1 MVANTKE
8 GKTLL
13 ILGSLSEFVRLTH
26 MAKDRGWRTIVC
38 DGYPD
43 GQAKAFADRS
53 YDIDVRDIPALA
65 AMAKE
70 EKVDAIITSFS
81 DLLFETMVK
90 TAGAA
95 GLPCYMTEEQLPY
108 YRDKN
113 RMKELL
119 LQLGISTPAYAM
131 IQEDFTPDNLK
142 ELHFP
147 VVTKP
152 VDMYGSRGLYVL
164 HSAEEVRKYFKEA
177 CASSGRKEI
186 LVEEYN
192 TGYEFNLMSWV
203 HKGEIHILGIA
214 DREKSPTGNH
224 SIPVSTRNIYPSRLI
239 QQVYEPALS
248 ILKKYIA
255 ATGQKEGALS
265 MQFFWQPGEEVSV
278 CEIAGRFLGYEHE
291 LIEYSSG
298 ICLEELLLNYA
309 AGDEKAIEAQLN
321 AHSAFSENS
330 SAVVYFQGRPGIIEN
345 INAASDVASWPEI
358 AFSQLFC
365 QKGDLIGSQ
374 PYVARYYINGKRD
387 WIDQISQKVID
398 HMTVLDKEGTEL
410 LYQNKIPNYPE

>member
-65 AMAKE
+65 TMAKE

-131 IQEDFTPDNLK
+131 IRK
-142 ELHFP
+142 I
-147 VVTKP
+147 
-152 VDMYGSRGLYVL
+152 SR
-164 HSAEEVRKYFKEA
+164 R
-177 CASSGRKEI
+177 
-186 LVEEYN
+186 
-192 TGYEFNLMSWV
+192 
-203 HKGEIHILGIA
+203 
-214 DREKSPTGNH
+214 
-224 SIPVSTRNIYPSRLI
+224 
-239 QQVYEPALS
+239 
-248 ILKKYIA
+248 
-255 ATGQKEGALS
+255 
-265 MQFFWQPGEEVSV
+265 
-278 CEIAGRFLGYEHE
+278 
-291 LIEYSSG
+291 
-298 ICLEELLLNYA
+298 
-309 AGDEKAIEAQLN
+309 
-321 AHSAFSENS
+321 
-330 SAVVYFQGRPGIIEN
+330 II
-345 INAASDVASWPEI
+345 
-358 AFSQLFC
+358 
-365 QKGDLIGSQ
+365 
-374 PYVARYYINGKRD
+374 
-387 WIDQISQKVID
+387 
-398 HMTVLDKEGTEL
+398 
-410 LYQNKIPNYPE
+410 